1 MIPQSVGLAAG
12 LATSILIARGLGPK
26 GMGNYALILSVSG
39 LATALSD
46 LGIGQTAIRF
56 ASRAAATGD
65 TAGQLAILR
74 WAFRLRMLLAGTIST
89 TVFIFAPILA
99 GTAWKEATLSPLV
112 RLSLLTGLFTA
123 AASIPTVYFQSL
135 KRFKM
140 NAAVMVGQTLL
151 TAAGIV
157 LIAVLKSW
165 SLELIIT
172 VSVVATG
179 LGAIVFMILIPR
191 ESFFIRQEFRR
202 QIGKTFINLLR
213 APRTR
218 GDSSASL
225 DSTSANS
232 FVLFMLVSTVTVA
245 LTMRSDVWLMGYFLD
260 KSQIGL
266 YSVATRFTLPL
277 VVVLNAL
284 NTALWPRASSITSHA
299 KISELI
305 GKTVRLS
312 GMVTFG
318 GLLYS
323 ILVPLAMPL
332 LFGSP
337 YRSGIFV
344 AQILCFRYCLS
355 ILICPIGVIGY
366 SFGMVKVFWWIN
378 IIQLIAVVI
387 IDILLL
393 PRIGAVGAGLAL
405 IANELINL
413 ILVSTIIW
421 RRLVDIKDI
430 EPLMKTSKIN

>member
-191 ESFFIRQEFRR
+191 ESFFIR
-202 QIGKTFINLLR
+202 
-213 APRTR
+213 
-218 GDSSASL
+218 
-225 DSTSANS
+225 
-232 FVLFMLVSTVTVA
+232 
-245 LTMRSDVWLMGYFLD
+245 
-260 KSQIGL
+260 
-266 YSVATRFTLPL
+266 
-277 VVVLNAL
+277 
-284 NTALWPRASSITSHA
+284 
-299 KISELI
+299 
-305 GKTVRLS
+305 
-312 GMVTFG
+312 
-318 GLLYS
+318 
-323 ILVPLAMPL
+323 
-332 LFGSP
+332 
-337 YRSGIFV
+337 
-344 AQILCFRYCLS
+344 
-355 ILICPIGVIGY
+355 
-366 SFGMVKVFWWIN
+366 
-378 IIQLIAVVI
+378 
-387 IDILLL
+387 
-393 PRIGAVGAGLAL
+393 
-405 IANELINL
+405 
-413 ILVSTIIW
+413 
-421 RRLVDIKDI
+421 
-430 EPLMKTSKIN
+430 